1 MTQMIDAK
9 NNVITEEMKYVARRE
24 GIDPDKIRK
33 LVSKGYVVIPKNIHR
48 ATNPVGIGD
57 NLRTKINVNIGTS
70 PDCVDIELEIR
81 KTKVANKYGADA
93 IMDLSTGGDLSEIR
107 KKIME
112 NTDLPIGTVP
122 IYEMGVISKKK
133 YGSIIDMDEDIMFNT
148 IEKQAKE
155 GVDFMTLHCG
165 ITRNSVESLKKE
177 DRIMGIVSRGGSF
190 LAAYIVHHNKE
201 NPLYSQFDYL
211 LEILKEHDVTLSLG
225 DGMRPGCLCDNT
237 DRPQIQELIIL
248 GELVD
253 RCREIGVQ
261 VMVEGPGHVPLN
273 NIEANIR
280 IQKSIC
286 KNAPFYVL
294 GPIVTDMAPGYDH
307 ITSAIG
313 GAIAGYAG
321 ANFLCYVTPAEH
333 VRLMNEEDVK
343 EGIIAAK
350 IAAQAAD
357 VAKGNKIAWEM
368 EKEMAIARKN
378 HLWDKQFQ
386 LAFDKEKPKRMREEL
401 PSSNEKA
408 CSVCGDL
415 CALLIAENIKKDN
428 CKKIK

>member
-9 NNVITEEMKYVARRE
+9 NNIITEEMKYVAKKERL
-24 GIDPDKIRK
+24 DPDKIRK

-48 ATNPVGIGD
+48 ATTPVGIGD

-70 PDCVDIELEIR
+70 PDCVDIEMEIR
-81 KTKVANKYGADA
+81 KTKIANKYGADA

-122 IYEMGVISKKK
+122 IYEIGVKSKKK
-133 YGSIIDMDEDIMFNT
+133 YGSIIDMDEDIIFNT

-165 ITRNSVESLKKE
+165 ITRSTVDSLKKE

-190 LAAYIVHHNKE
+190 LAAYIVHHNRE

-225 DGMRPGCLCDNT
+225 DGMRPGCLWDNT
-237 DRPQIQELIIL
+237 DRPQIHELIIL

-253 RCREIGVQ
+253 RCREAGVQ

-273 NIEANIR
+273 NIEANMR
-280 IQKSIC
+280 IEKSIC

-386 LAFDKEKPKRMREEL
+386 LAFDKEKPKKMREEL

-415 CALLIAENIKKDN
+415 CALLIAENIKKD
-428 CKKIK
+428 